1 MNERDLIDLNAYLDG
16 ELTDQERVAFESRL
30 AQDAVLRGELQ
41 ALRATVAVLQMAE
54 PIRAP
59 RNFTLDPA
67 VYGKPERRSLWDR
80 LGLPAKILLPAGAAI
95 VATLVCVGAIVFYG
109 SGSGASAPMVAEESA
124 ADMQQMEAAEAPLPT
139 TGEAAAAA
147 AAEEAMEEP
156 AAEEPMMEIAPA
168 EDDAYA
174 AGEATL
180 DEEAGGPGEGEG
192 EPPSAME
199 MPEEEPAA
207 EEPVEGTDTGT
218 NVQPELPA
226 DGAAGGGMLEP
237 TATAPD
243 LLRSETPPTEAP
255 RIAEAETEDE
265 MQADQA
271 PTATGVEQPNVIG
284 QEEPEGPA
292 RLIVMISVVLAIT
305 AVAALIVGLAFRS
318 LRRRP

>member
-16 ELTDQERVAFESRL
+16 ELTAQERVAFESRL

-67 VYGKPERRSLWDR
+67 VYGKPEKRSLWDR
-80 LGLPAKILLPAGAAI
+80 LGLPAKILIPAGAAI
-95 VATLVCVGAIVFYG
+95 VATLMCVGAIVLYG
-109 SGSGASAPMVAEESA
+109 SGSGAPAAMVAEESA
-124 ADMQQMEAAEAPLPT
+124 ADMQQMEAAEAPLPA
-139 TGEAAAAA
+139 TGEVGAAA

-168 EDDAYA
+168 EDDADTYA
-174 AGEATL
+174 AGEAAL
-180 DEEAGGPGEGEG
+180 DEEAG
-192 EPPSAME
+192 EPPAAME
-199 MPEEEPAA
+199 MPEEEPVV
-207 EEPVEGTDTGT
+207 EESVEGADTGT
-218 NVQPELPA
+218 NAQPELPA

-237 TATAPD
+237 TATTPD

-265 MQADQA
+265 MQVDQA
-271 PTATGVEQPNVIG
+271 PTAAAVEQPDTAG
-284 QEEPEGPA
+284 QKEPAGPA
-292 RLIVMISVVLAIT
+292 RLIVMIAIVLAIS
-305 AVAALIVGLAFRS
+305 AGAALIVGLAFRS

>member
-1 MNERDLIDLNAYLDG
+1 MTLPMNERDLIDLNAYLDG

-41 ALRATVAVLQMAE
+41 ALRATVAVLQMAK

-67 VYGKPERRSLWDR
+67 VYGKPEKRSLWDR
-80 LGLPAKILLPAGAAI
+80 LGLPAKILIPAGAAI
-95 VATLVCVGAIVFYG
+95 VATLMCVGAIVLYG

-139 TGEAAAAA
+139 TGEAGAAA

-156 AAEEPMMEIAPA
+156 AAEEPMMEMAPA
-168 EDDAYA
+168 EDDADTYA
-174 AGEATL
+174 AGEAAL
-180 DEEAGGPGEGEG
+180 DEEAG

-207 EEPVEGTDTGT
+207 EESVEGADTGT

-243 LLRSETPPTEAP
+243 LLRSETPSTEPP
-255 RIAEAETEDE
+255 RIAEAEAEDE
-265 MQADQA
+265 MQPDQA
-271 PTATGVEQPNVIG
+271 PMATAIEQPGTTG
-284 QEEPEGPA
+284 QQEPAGPA
-292 RLIVMISVVLAIT
+292 RLIVMVAVVLAIS
-305 AVAALIVGLAFRS
+305 AGAALIVGLAFRS